1 MNNLKWP
8 IIHEETEVVLKIIP
22 TKKAQE
28 QIVLMQTFYQKY
40 QEELIPIL
48 KNMILT
54 IETEESLP
62 NTFFESTVTLIAKP
76 QKESNKIEKYCP
88 ISHMNIKAKMG
99 SDCDAIDRHWDLL
112 LLH

>member
-1 MNNLKWP
+1 MNNLNRP

-62 NTFFESTVTLIAKP
+62 NTFFCIYSYPDSKTTKRIKQDREIL
-76 QKESNKIEKYCP
+76 SNLAHEHQSKK
-88 ISHMNIKAKMG
+88 G
-99 SDCDAIDRHWDLL
+99 G
-112 LLH
+112 